1 MYLQPFMV
9 QTVLGED
16 DMRVFLGILV
26 ATVLGTAAWA
36 QDDDD
41 APKIYDIGSD
51 VFEAGASIDQTQ
63 TGKADIFLFG
73 ETAVSTADITGA
85 AHIFARRIT
94 VDGAVGQDVYAA
106 GQYVTL
112 KGDVAGNVTTM
123 GMNVDIEGAVA
134 GNVRA
139 TGSEVVLDGDIG
151 GYAMVF
157 AETLQ
162 INGTVKGDLVF
173 GGRSVDFGP
182 DGSVEGK
189 VTLHEPEGHQ
199 LKLPERLKDRTDVET
214 VPLDTDDLPGA
225 SDALP
230 SKGGVILTF
239 LGGVLTIAILAALIA
254 GFMPES
260 MAKMRRAIVNQPG
273 RAFIRGF
280 ITESTIIGGGVLL
293 VMTLIGILLLP
304 AVIVLAFL
312 AAFLGQVVGAY
323 ALGVRLLAFAGK
335 GEPADF
341 KDRALSAFVG
351 ALIAGLIFAIP
362 FIGWL
367 FYMALFLV
375 GIGGIIAWLFPG
387 SSRQRTT

>member
-1 MYLQPFMV
+1 
-9 QTVLGED
+9 
-16 DMRVFLGILV
+16 MRVFLGILL
-26 ATVLGTAAWA
+26 AGVLGTAALA

-51 VFEAGASIDQTQ
+51 VFEAGSSIDQSQ

-73 ETAVSTADITGA
+73 ETAVSTADITGG
-85 AHIFARRIT
+85 AHIFARRVT
-94 VDGAVGQDVYAA
+94 VEGAVGQDVYAA
-106 GQYVTL
+106 GQYVTVA
-112 KGDVAGNVTTM
+112 GDVAGNVTTM
-123 GMNVDIEGAVA
+123 AMNVDIEGNVA

-139 TGSEVVLDGDIG
+139 TGSEVVLQGDIG

-157 AETLQ
+157 AETLT
-162 INGTVKGDLVF
+162 INGVVSGDLVF
-173 GGRSVDFGP
+173 GGRTLDFGP
-182 DGSVEGK
+182 DGEVTGK
-189 VTLHEPEGHQ
+189 VTLHEEDPGDVH
-199 LKLPERLKDRTDVET
+199 LPERLRDRGDVES
-214 VPLDTDDLPGA
+214 VPLDEDSMPGA
-225 SDALP
+225 SDVLP
-230 SKGGVILTF
+230 STASVVLSF
-239 LGGVLTIAILAALIA
+239 LGGVLTIAVIAALIA
-254 GFMPES
+254 GFMPDS

-280 ITESTIIGGGVLL
+280 IAESTIIGGGVLL

-312 AAFLGQVVGAY
+312 AAFLGHVVGAY

-362 FIGWL
+362 FVGWL

-387 SSRQRTT
+387 KTRRHG